1 MESLQ
6 GHLLV
11 ASPKLTDPNFFRSVV
26 LIVQHNDDG
35 ALGLVLNRP
44 LEPTI
49 DSVWDQVSETPCLA
63 DGHLHRGGP
72 CDGPLM
78 VLHTDPNQ
86 SQIEVLPDVHF
97 TTEKDGVEQLVAD
110 PEGRQIKFF
119 LGYAGWGA
127 GQLEG
132 ELAEGSWVTMKATTE
147 QIFLENADDA
157 QWDRL
162 RRVIAMATTFPWIDP
177 RFVPD
182 DPSVN

>member
-1 MESLQ
+1 MKSLQ

-11 ASPKLTDPNFFRSVV
+11 ASPKLSDPNFFRSVV

-49 DSVWDQVSETPCLA
+49 GTVWDQVSESPCFA
-63 DGHLHRGGP
+63 DGHLHKGGP

-78 VLHTDPNQ
+78 VLHTADDH
-86 SQIEVLPDVHF
+86 SQIEVVPGVHF
-97 TTEKDGVEQLVAD
+97 TTEKDAVEQLVGD
-110 PEGRQIKFF
+110 PAGPALKFF
-119 LGYAGWGA
+119 LGYAGWAA

-132 ELAEGSWVTMKATTE
+132 ELAEHSWATTEATPE
-147 QIFLENADDA
+147 QIFLEDVEP
-157 QWDRL
+157 QWDAL
-162 RRVIAMATTFPWIDP
+162 RRVIARATAAAWVDP
-177 RFVPD
+177 RFFPD